1 MGDLDHSERPTA
13 VGDAKDRDA
22 GAHYPRLFEPLTIG
36 SRIARNRVVRAATTT
51 NLAEANTV
59 GQRMIAHYARIAAGG
74 VGTIVTDALRVHP
87 ATMHGPGGIPAF
99 RETSIA
105 GLSALAEAVHERGS
119 LLVGQLNHSGRQHT
133 ATTVPGNLIGPSAI
147 ACPRSGGVP
156 HPLSATEVEEMIGLF
171 VASARNLATAGL
183 DGVELNGG
191 QGHLLQQFL
200 SPFSNRRTDA
210 FGGSDVARA
219 RVATRILTEIRAA
232 VSADFIV
239 GYRLSVDEFTDGG
252 LTTEMTAAFACG
264 LEEAGLVDYVFFS
277 QGNFNSIAAHLPDRH
292 FPETP
297 FAAEQERVG
306 RSLKRVVRIA
316 CTRIQRPDQAER
328 ILSQGWADAVALGR
342 PLTVDPDWVA
352 KAAAGAPAA
361 IRPCIQCNACWA
373 GAHEGNGTL
382 RCVLNAEAG
391 REETLGALRPTSRPK
406 HVVVAGG
413 GPAGLE
419 TARIAAT
426 RGHRVTVFEQGSLLG
441 GKAGD
446 GADAGGHTD
455 FADAGRWLAAEVRRL
470 GVTVHVGREA
480 TADAIATEAPDV
492 IVIATG
498 ARPVVPDV
506 VSDGSVVLA
515 SGLADVPAKLADCN
529 VLVVDE
535 DGHYWAAQVAEEIA
549 RRGASVTVMTR
560 YFEAFR
566 ELPVVSRIAALRALD
581 LAGTTV
587 LATHEIVRVRDGGV
601 DARHYES
608 HRPARLDHVDLVVW
622 VGPQVPRDELV
633 AALAERLPDVDTRV
647 IGDAFAPR
655 RMHNAIREGFDLAWS
670 LD

>member
-1 MGDLDHSERPTA
+1 VGDLQPGQRPTA
-13 VGDAKDRDA
+13 AEDARNHAA
-22 GAHYPRLFEPLTIG
+22 GGLYPRLFEPLKIG
-36 SRIARNRVVRAATTT
+36 SRTARNRVVRAATTT
-51 NLAEANTV
+51 NLAEGNAV
-59 GQRMIAHYARIAAGG
+59 GPRMIAHYARIADGG

-87 ATMHGPGGIPAF
+87 ATMHGPFGIPAF

-105 GLSALAEAVHERGS
+105 GLSALTEAVHERGS

-156 HPLSATEVEEMIGLF
+156 HPLSVAEVEEMIGLF
-171 VASARNLATAGL
+171 VVAGRNLAKAGL
-183 DGVELNGG
+183 DGVELNGA

-252 LTTEMTAAFACG
+252 LTTEMTAAFARG
-264 LEEAGLVDYVFFS
+264 LEEAGLVDYVSFS

-306 RSLKRVVRIA
+306 RSLERVVRIA

-373 GAHEGNGTL
+373 GAHEGAGTL
-382 RCVLNAEAG
+382 TCVLNAEAG

-655 RMHNAIREGFDLAWS
+655 RMRNAIREGFDLAWS